1 MNTLSGAGGE
11 EIPINGSGR
20 GGNYRMQK
28 YPYRSSLQDLIV
40 MKELYTGYK

>member
-20 GGNYRMQK
+20 GNYRMQK
-28 YPYRSSLQDLIV
+28 YLYRCSLQDLIV
-40 MKELYTGYK
+40 MKELYAGYK